1 MALVLLCFWF
11 LPLELMLASREKQMR
26 EEQRSCE
33 ERREGGSDSQEGERS
48 ERGLVGCICGR

>member
-33 ERREGGSDSQEGERS
+33 ERREGGSDSQEGEKRS
-48 ERGLVGCICGR
+48 ERGSACGR